1 MSQSRYARAWD
12 DLASGLRSWRLAA
25 TLGWTDVRLRY
36 RGSVLGP
43 FWLTLSALVMVVSMG
58 VIYARLFHMNLREYL
73 PFLSLSMALWQVG
86 LSSLLL
92 ESCTCFIDAEASIHA
107 MKLPFSLQAL
117 RLLVRNAIVFAHSI
131 VVPIGVFVIYGV
143 SPGLISLVSLPGL
156 ALWMIDG
163 FASCLLLGALCA
175 RFRDIPPIMGAFL
188 QIAFYVTPII
198 WKPSQLS
205 PRQSALLM
213 LNPFYDLLELVRAP
227 IFGTLPSLPVVMIS
241 VGLSAFWCFIAFLFF
256 ARTRARLAF
265 WV

>member
-1 MSQSRYARAWD
+1 MSQSRYARAWN
-12 DLASGLRSWRLAA
+12 DLDSGLRAWRLAT

-43 FWLTLSALVMVVSMG
+43 FWLTVSALIMVASMG
-58 VIYARLFHMNLREYL
+58 VIYARLFHMNLQDYL
-73 PFLSLSMALWQVG
+73 PYLSLSLALWQVG

-131 VVPIGVFVIYGV
+131 IVPIGVFVIYGV
-143 SPGLISLVSLPGL
+143 FPGLISLAALPGL
-156 ALWMIDG
+156 ALWLLDG
-163 FASCLLLGALCA
+163 FAACLLLGALCA
-175 RFRDIPPIMGAFL
+175 RFRDIGPIIGAFL

-205 PRQSALLM
+205 QHQSHILV
-213 LNPFYDLLELVRAP
+213 LNPFYDLMELVRGP
-227 IFGTLPSLPVVMIS
+227 ILGTLPTLPAVSIA
-241 VGLSAFWCFIAFLFF
+241 VGLSVVWCVAAFFFF
-256 ARTRARLAF
+256 ARTRERLAF

>member
-1 MSQSRYARAWD
+1 MSQSRYARAWN
-12 DLASGLRSWRLAA
+12 DLASGLRAWRLAT

-43 FWLTLSALVMVVSMG
+43 FWLTLSAVIMVASMG
-58 VIYARLFHMNLREYL
+58 VIYARLFHMNLHDYL
-73 PFLSLSMALWQVG
+73 PYLSLSLALWQVG

-131 VVPIGVFVIYGV
+131 IVPIGVFVIYGV
-143 SPGLISLVSLPGL
+143 FPGLISLAALPGL

-163 FASCLLLGALCA
+163 FAACLLLGALCA
-175 RFRDIPPIMGAFL
+175 RFRDIGPIISAFL

-205 PRQSALLM
+205 PHRSQLLV
-213 LNPFYDLLELVRAP
+213 LNPFYDLLELVRGP
-227 IFGTLPSLPVVMIS
+227 ILGTLPSLPAVMIA
-241 VGLSAFWCFIAFLFF
+241 VGLSTVWCLGAFLFF